1 MEGKGKKF
9 LRFISYILA
18 AAIGA
23 GIMYFAKPAGKLEEL
38 SGILEE
44 RFIGETNVTAI
55 EDAAASAMVLAL
67 GDKWSYYIPKSNYDA
82 HVNGQNNV
90 YVGIGITIRGREDGI
105 GVDVEQ
111 VEPDGP
117 AQKAGMLPGDI
128 LIDVDGQSLAGMN
141 VTQTKK
147 LVQGE
152 EGTDVTITVL
162 RDGKELTFTMT
173 RSKIQ
178 VHVVKY
184 EMLSG
189 NVGYVRIANFSFHSA
204 EAALAAVE
212 DLRGQGA
219 QALIFDVRNNPGGF
233 VSELVAVLDYLLP
246 EGVLFRSIDYKG
258 NEEVDMSDASCL
270 ELPMAV
276 LVNGNSYSA
285 AEFFAAALSEYNWAT
300 VVGERTT
307 GKGHFQSTITLS
319 DGSAVN
325 LSIGKYTTP
334 NGVNL
339 TETQGIV
346 PDVEV
351 PVDEELAA
359 MIYSDLVA
367 PEDDPQIQAALESL
381 VK

>member
-1 MEGKGKKF
+1 M
-9 LRFISYILA
+9 
-18 AAIGA
+18 
-23 GIMYFAKPAGKLEEL
+23 
-38 SGILEE
+38 
-44 RFIGETNVTAI
+44 
-55 EDAAASAMVLAL
+55 
-67 GDKWSYYIPKSNYDA
+67 
-82 HVNGQNNV
+82 NGQNNV

-141 VTQTKK
+141 VTQTKN

-162 RDGKELTFTMT
+162 RGGEELAFTMT

-178 VHVVKY
+178 MQVVKY

-189 NVGYVRIANFSFHSA
+189 HVGYVNIANFSFHSA
-204 EAALAAVE
+204 EAALAAIE
-212 DLRGQGA
+212 DLRAQGA

-246 EGVLFRSIDYKG
+246 EGVLFRSVDYKG
-258 NEEVDMSDASCL
+258 NEELDMSDASCL

-346 PDVEV
+346 PDLEV